1 MIFYRGLPLKK
12 YMTKAEYE
20 KIFAENKE
28 LKAASLGSL
37 VKNIDAPLHAVIV
50 FNPNSGEV
58 PGIVSFSCP
67 EEIKNPVLKDR
78 GSSVAVQKVGDVYIF
93 AAAGVPSKGY
103 KTYILEDGEEN
114 AEKVPEASMNVSVK
128 HMENVWFAIDY
139 NEKGQ
144 FAKIYDKAAKRQ
156 VLKEGKA
163 GNVIISYE
171 DRPHNYDAWDV
182 NNYYTEKSWEIDD
195 VSSMEVTED
204 GPVRACVRI
213 ERKYLDSVIVQEI
226 YLYHDI
232 PRIDIR
238 NVIDWRE
245 HQIFVKDYFPV
256 DVHAN
261 EATFDIQYGNV
272 KRPTHANT
280 SWDFAKFE
288 VCHHKWMD
296 VSEDGY
302 GVSFLNDCKFGVSV
316 RGSEVGLSML
326 KSAIHPNPEA
336 DKEHHEFTYS
346 VYPHTENW
354 TDANTV
360 AQAYELNNPM
370 TAVVKENEGGNLA
383 DEYSLFKVDRDNVV
397 IETVKKAE
405 NGEELI
411 VRLYE
416 CYNRRTNVTLICGE
430 EIADA
435 VECNLLEEDE
445 KQVSFADNTVSLLI
459 RPYEIK
465 TLKIKLK

>member
-1 MIFYRGLPLKK
+1 
-12 YMTKAEYE
+12 
-20 KIFAENKE
+20 
-28 LKAASLGSL
+28 
-37 VKNIDAPLHAVIV
+37 
-50 FNPNSGEV
+50 
-58 PGIVSFSCP
+58 
-67 EEIKNPVLKDR
+67 
-78 GSSVAVQKVGDVYIF
+78 
-93 AAAGVPSKGY
+93 
-103 KTYILEDGEEN
+103 
-114 AEKVPEASMNVSVK
+114 
-128 HMENVWFAIDY
+128 
-139 NEKGQ
+139 
-144 FAKIYDKAAKRQ
+144 
-156 VLKEGKA
+156 
-163 GNVIISYE
+163 
-171 DRPHNYDAWDV
+171 
-182 NNYYTEKSWEIDD
+182 
-195 VSSMEVTED
+195 
-204 GPVRACVRI
+204 
-213 ERKYLDSVIVQEI
+213 
-226 YLYHDI
+226 
-232 PRIDIR
+232 
-238 NVIDWRE
+238 
-245 HQIFVKDYFPV
+245 
-256 DVHAN
+256 
-261 EATFDIQYGNV
+261 
-272 KRPTHANT
+272 
-280 SWDFAKFE
+280 
-288 VCHHKWMD
+288 MD

-445 KQVSFADNTVSLLI
+445 KQVSFADNTVSLLS